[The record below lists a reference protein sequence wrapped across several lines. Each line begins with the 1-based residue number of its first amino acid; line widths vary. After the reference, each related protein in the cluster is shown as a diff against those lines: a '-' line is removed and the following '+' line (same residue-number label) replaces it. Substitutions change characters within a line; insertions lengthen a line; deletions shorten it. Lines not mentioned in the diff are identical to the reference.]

1 MFGLYMLAIYLG
13 IAIIVTGFVALLVVV
28 ALAVGLVTHPIR
40 TIALV
45 FHKLAALVVWFWTDH
60 AKPDFVPCFWG
71 SIGVIVASVIIR
83 AFAEWVLERPTRA
96 ERRAMSRAAAPRSIR
111 ACRIYFLKRRVTKV
125 LGAIWAIRPKA
136 RGHEMRIREK
146 GSGVMFG
153 IEAISEFEMRRRA
166 ENFSAPP
173 APPC

>member
-1 MFGLYMLAIYLG
+1 MARVPGL
-13 IAIIVTGFVALLVVV
+13 IA
-28 ALAVGLVTHPIR
+28 
-40 TIALV
+40 
-45 FHKLAALVVWFWTDH
+45 
-60 AKPDFVPCFWG
+60 
-71 SIGVIVASVIIR
+71 
-83 AFAEWVLERPTRA
+83 
-96 ERRAMSRAAAPRSIR
+96 
-111 ACRIYFLKRRVTKV
+111 KV

-166 ENFSAPP
+166 ENFSASP